1 MYNPKRT
8 TMVARALMVV
18 ALAGLLSST
27 FYLMLVGWAVLRF
40 RRKRLACGGAELPP
54 VTLLKPVHGIEPQLR
69 DSLESFFRLD
79 YPRFEI
85 IFGARTGEDPAL
97 AIVHEL
103 MRIYPQVPVKLVTSG
118 DPPWPNAKC
127 WSLAKMVGEASFDHL
142 VISDSDVEVA
152 PAYLRHLIPALLEPG
167 VGCVTTLYRGK
178 PTNGLW
184 ARLEALGMSVEM
196 TSGVLVAE
204 MLEGM
209 KFALGPT
216 MAVRREA
223 LQKVGGFATFADYC
237 SDDFLL
243 GKEIA
248 AAGYKVILSPHVI
261 DHVILHQSLRQSLAH
276 QARWMKSTRYS
287 RPMGHL
293 GMALTFAMPYGV
305 LGLLAG
311 AASGKLLPGVL
322 LFAATFLNR
331 ALLSIIAGW
340 SALHDPRSLAYCW
353 LYPFRDLMGFGFW
366 LASYFSD
373 RILWRGEQYRL
384 GVGGKMVK
392 IT

>member
-1 MYNPKRT
+1 
-8 TMVARALMVV
+8 MVARALMAI
-18 ALAGLLSST
+18 ALAGLLTST
-27 FYLMLVGWAVLRF
+27 FYLLLVGLAVLRF
-40 RRKRLACGGAELPP
+40 RRKRLACGGAGLPP

-85 IFGARTGEDPAL
+85 IFGARTGDDPAL

-103 MRIYPQVPVKLVTSG
+103 MRIYPQIPVKLVTSG
-118 DPPWPNAKC
+118 EPAWPNAKC
-127 WSLAKMVGEASFDHL
+127 WSLVKMAEEAGHEYL

-152 PAYLRHLIPALLEPG
+152 PNYLRHLIPALLEPG
-167 VGCVTTLYRGK
+167 VGCVTTVYRGK
-178 PTNGLW
+178 PTDGLW

-223 LQKVGGFATFADYC
+223 LQKIGGFATFADYC

-248 AAGYKVILSPHVI
+248 AAGYQVILSPHVI
-261 DHVILHQSLRQSLAH
+261 DHVILHESLRQSLAH
-276 QARWMKSTRYS
+276 QTRWMKSTRYS

-311 AASGKLLPGVL
+311 AASGKFLPGVM

-331 ALLSIIAGW
+331 TLLSIIAGW
-340 SALHDPRSLAYCW
+340 GALHDPRSLACCG
-353 LYPFRDLMGFGFW
+353 LYPLRDLMGFGFW
-366 LASYFSD
+366 VASYFSD
-373 RILWRGEQYRL
+373 RILWRGEHYRL
-384 GVGGKMVK
+384 EVGGKMVR